1 MDNED
6 LEILKYFKGK
16 KNGFYVDVGCY
27 HPVHRNNTYLL
38 YKLDWR
44 GINIDISEFSID
56 LFNYIRPDDLNYNFA
71 ISNKNEILKIYY
83 QKELSQLST
92 IEKEQA
98 NKVFQGNIKEKKI
111 QAFTLNEILAKDKY
125 KNYEIDLLNIDA
137 EGADLKVLEGL
148 SFDKFMP
155 KLICVEIHEN
165 KIKESKIFKFLNNK
179 NYELIWSG
187 VFSHLFKLN

>member
-27 HPVHRNNTYLL
+27 HPIHRNNTYLL

-56 LFNYIRPDDLNYNFA
+56 LFNYLRPDDLNYNFA
-71 ISNKNEILKIYY
+71 ISNKNEILKMYY

-125 KNYEIDLLNIDA
+125 KNYSN
-137 EGADLKVLEGL
+137 
-148 SFDKFMP
+148 
-155 KLICVEIHEN
+155 
-165 KIKESKIFKFLNNK
+165 
-179 NYELIWSG
+179 
-187 VFSHLFKLN
+187 SHKM

>member
-111 QAFTLNEILAKDKY
+111 QAFTLNEILTRDKY
-125 KNYEIDLLNIDA
+125 KNYEIDLLNIDV

-148 SFDKFMP
+148 SFDKFTP

-179 NYELIWSG
+179 NYQLIWSG

>member
-1 MDNED
+1 M
-6 LEILKYFKGK
+6 
-16 KNGFYVDVGCY
+16 
-27 HPVHRNNTYLL
+27 
-38 YKLDWR
+38 
-44 GINIDISEFSID
+44 
-56 LFNYIRPDDLNYNFA
+56 
-71 ISNKNEILKIYY
+71 YY

-98 NKVFQGNIKEKKI
+98 NKVFQGDIKEKKI
-111 QAFTLNEILAKDKY
+111 QAFTLNEILAKNKY
-125 KNYEIDLLNIDA
+125 KNYEIDLLNIDV
-137 EGADLKVLEGL
+137 EGADLKVIEGL

>member
-27 HPVHRNNTYLL
+27 HPIHRNNTYLI

-56 LFNYIRPDDLNYNFA
+56 LFNYLRPDDLNYNFA
-71 ISNKNEILKIYY
+71 ISNKNEILKMYY

-111 QAFTLNEILAKDKY
+111 QAFTLNEILAKDKF
-125 KNYEIDLLNIDA
+125 KNYEIDLLNIDV
-137 EGADLKVLEGL
+137 EGADLKVIEGL

>member
-1 MDNED
+1 M
-6 LEILKYFKGK
+6 
-16 KNGFYVDVGCY
+16 
-27 HPVHRNNTYLL
+27 L

-56 LFNYIRPDDLNYNFA
+56 LFNYLRPDDLNYNFA

-125 KNYEIDLLNIDA
+125 KNYEIDLLNIDL
-137 EGADLKVLEGL
+137 EGADLKVIEGL
-148 SFDKFMP
+148 SFVKFMP
-155 KLICVEIHEN
+155 KLICVEIREN

>member
-27 HPVHRNNTYLL
+27 HPIHRNNTYLL

-56 LFNYIRPDDLNYNFA
+56 LFNYLRPDDLNYNFA
-71 ISNKNEILKIYY
+71 ISNKNEILKMYY

-98 NKVFQGNIKEKKI
+98 NKVFQGDIKEKKI
-111 QAFTLNEILAKDKY
+111 QAFTLNEILAKNKY
-125 KNYEIDLLNIDA
+125 KNYEIDLLNIDV
-137 EGADLKVLEGL
+137 EGADLKVIEGL

-165 KIKESKIFKFLNNK
+165 KIKESTIFKFLNNK